1 MSGNGVSAQLKS
13 LVYAIGLLALPA
25 AARAEEAAAGS
36 ALLASAQLPAQ
47 PPQQQSQTA
56 MELLERAIEAKAVGD
71 HVGALEFYNRA
82 AALLAEDPA
91 AQDGLGLVV
100 RADLQ
105 RDIARASHAAG
116 KGNPCAALAKGRAY
130 LDQARRVR
138 STDGDMN
145 VGPIADDLGQQ
156 LEREGRR
163 MHCAQPGPPTD
174 MGKPDAALAGHYY
187 LLGVMET
194 GSELLL
200 KADGRFEWYIS
211 YGAVDQVAKG
221 RWGRSGQTV
230 TLAADLPAAD
240 APLLRVDQVFPWDE
254 AAERRLRDAER
265 ARAAAAIA
273 ERCPWTMGVA
283 ASPPLLL
290 PEDRPAPGAA
300 EQARAA
306 EAKRIAETARDEASR
321 ATAKGAAA
329 GASEADRTAAEAAM
343 AAWHEAHYEMEQAY
357 RAADVPLPDI
367 GAPIVPGECQTVP
380 VDAAAD
386 APIPPSQWR
395 RGVGVIVGDPARE
408 MRLSRVGVTFV
419 FSDGY
424 REAAETGRG
433 GWAFVSRRN
442 GAAVEQLVLTL
453 PDGSGRSLSLP
464 IKPLPEGVQTV
475 AVDTQQL
482 VAPPFEVMRLQVQ
495 GRDLIPENMGRGRYS
510 RN

>member
-1 MSGNGVSAQLKS
+1 MTMPRRLTLILAGSV
-13 LVYAIGLLALPA
+13 LLA
-25 AARAEEAAAGS
+25 GV
-36 ALLASAQLPAQ
+36 QLPAQ
-47 PPQQQSQTA
+47 APQQQAQTA
-56 MELLERAIEAKAVGD
+56 MELLEKATEAKAVGD
-71 HVGALEFYNRA
+71 HAGALEFYNQA

-91 AQDGLGLVV
+91 GQDGLGLVV

-105 RDIARASHAAG
+105 RGIARASHAAG
-116 KGNPCAALAKGRAY
+116 TRDPCAALAKGRAY
-130 LDQARRVR
+130 LDQARRVP
-138 STDGDMN
+138 SADGDMN
-145 VGPIADDLGQQ
+145 VGPIADDMEQQ
-156 LEREGRR
+156 LESEGRR
-163 MHCAQPGPPTD
+163 MRCVQPGPPAD

-187 LLGVMET
+187 LSGVMET

-221 RWGRSGQTV
+221 RWGRTGQTV
-230 TLAADLPAAD
+230 TLAADLPAGD
-240 APLLRVDQVFPWDE
+240 APLLRVDQAFPWDE
-254 AAERRLRDAER
+254 AAERGLRNAQR
-265 ARAAAAIA
+265 AREAEAIA
-273 ERCPWTMGVA
+273 ERCPWTIGAA
-283 ASPPLLL
+283 ASPPLIL
-290 PEDRPAPGAA
+290 PEDRPAPGPA

-343 AAWHEAHYEMEQAY
+343 VAWYEAHYEMEQAY
-357 RAADVPLPDI
+357 RTAAAPLPDI
-367 GAPIVPGECQTVP
+367 GAPVMPTECQAAP

-395 RGVGVIVGDPARE
+395 RGVGVVVGDPARE
-408 MRLSRVGVTFV
+408 MRLSRVSVTFV

-424 REAAETGRG
+424 REAAETSRG
-433 GWAFVSRRN
+433 GWAFVSRRS

-453 PDGSGRSLSLP
+453 PDGSRRSAPLP
-464 IKPLPEGVQTV
+464 IKPLAEGVQAV